1 MNPDINHIL
10 HHFFQKKTLEE
21 VHVVDI
27 EQMVNEYPYFAPAQ
41 YLLAKKYLQTD
52 HEAYLKQAKKTA
64 LFFNNPHWLNSLL
77 HADEIRLDDEGWIDN
92 AGLAVTTEN
101 ITPVLVEE
109 PVQITESIIIP
120 EEIQENKD
128 IAVEEE
134 ITVVQDEEPQEDISG
149 VVFME
154 EVNTVADEVIENK
167 QEDVVVEEV
176 LPAETAISAV
186 ELAEKSFL
194 TTEPL
199 VSEFAE
205 EVDTDNPKL
214 IPDTDNLISGPKLK
228 LILSQDVPPET
239 GTGSIIPIEPLYTI
253 DYFAS
258 QGIKADT
265 GTETKD
271 KLSVKLR
278 SFTDWLKTMKR
289 IHPEKFD
296 TEMDPGSQSAIQ
308 HIAEHSNES
317 KEIVT
322 ETMAEVFAR
331 QGLHKKAA
339 EVYHKLSLLNP
350 DKRVYFA
357 AKIAQLKET

>member
-1 MNPDINHIL
+1 MNSDINHIL

-21 VHVVDI
+21 VHLVDI

-52 HEAYLKQAKKTA
+52 NQAYLKQAKKTA

-92 AGLAVTTEN
+92 AGLPITTET
-101 ITPVLVEE
+101 ITPVLVDE
-109 PVQITESIIIP
+109 PVQEIEEIAVA
-120 EEIQENKD
+120 EEIQENKEIFIEED
-128 IAVEEE
+128 SAVAEY
-134 ITVVQDEEPQEDISG
+134 EEPKEDISG

-154 EVNTVADEVIENK
+154 EVNTAADDVIENK
-167 QEDVVVEEV
+167 QEDTVVEEP
-176 LPAETAISAV
+176 LPAEAGISAV
-186 ELAEKSFL
+186 ALAETSFS

-199 VSEFAE
+199 VTEFAE
-205 EVDTDNPKL
+205 EVDADNTEP
-214 IPDTDNLISGPKLK
+214 IPDNIISGPKLK
-228 LILSQDVPPET
+228 LILNQDIPSET
-239 GTGSIIPIEPLYTI
+239 STGSIIPIEPLYTI

-296 TEMDPGSQSAIQ
+296 TEMDPGSQTAIQ

>member
-10 HHFFQKKTLEE
+10 HHFFQKKTLED

-64 LFFNNPHWLNSLL
+64 LFFNNPHWLNSML

-92 AGLAVTTEN
+92 GGLTVSTETLTPPLVDEAVQEIEEIVAVEVIEEN
-101 ITPVLVEE
+101 KVIVVEE
-109 PVQITESIIIP
+109 DNTVAQYEKPR
-120 EEIQENKD
+120 EEI
-128 IAVEEE
+128 A
-134 ITVVQDEEPQEDISG
+134 G

-154 EVNTVADEVIENK
+154 EVNTAADDVIENK
-167 QEDVVVEEV
+167 PEDTVVEEV
-176 LPAETAISAV
+176 LPVETAISTVASTETV
-186 ELAEKSFL
+186 FS

-199 VSEFAE
+199 VTEFDDAS
-205 EVDTDNPKL
+205 TDNPEPVSEN
-214 IPDTDNLISGPKLK
+214 IISVPKLK
-228 LILSQDVPPET
+228 LILNQDVPPET
-239 GTGSIIPIEPLYTI
+239 GAGSIIPIEPLYTI

-258 QGIKADT
+258 QGIKADA

-296 TEMDPGSQSAIQ
+296 TEMDAGSQSAIQ